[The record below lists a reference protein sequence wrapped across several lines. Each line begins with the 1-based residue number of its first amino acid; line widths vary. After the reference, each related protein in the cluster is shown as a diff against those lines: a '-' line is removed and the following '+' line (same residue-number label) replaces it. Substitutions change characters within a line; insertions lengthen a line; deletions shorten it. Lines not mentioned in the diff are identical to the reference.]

1 VENGS
6 YAGFTSREPRQP
18 ALRGKGNAEPE
29 TQQLL
34 CWGLTAKRSLY
45 PFWGSFQ
52 VIR

>member
-34 CWGLTAKRSLY
+34 CWGLTAKTAY
-45 PFWGSFQ
+45 TPFGGVFK
-52 VIR
+52 